1 MQNFSLNK
9 KVNRKKQKQWSL
21 SEIIEWKL
29 YIYIFL
35 VVVSLYAQN
44 VWETWSELVR
54 TVGLSQK
61 KKCRLNTTE
70 EKKSL

>member
-35 VVVSLYAQN
+35 VVVSLYAQS

-61 KKCRLNTTE
+61 KKNVD
-70 EKKSL
+70 

>member
-35 VVVSLYAQN
+35 VVVSLYAQS

-61 KKCRLNTTE
+61 KK
-70 EKKSL
+70 KM

>member
-29 YIYIFL
+29 YNYIFL
-35 VVVSLYAQN
+35 VVVSLYAQS

-61 KKCRLNTTE
+61 KNVD
-70 EKKSL
+70 

>member
-9 KVNRKKQKQWSL
+9 KVNKKKQKQWSL

-35 VVVSLYAQN
+35 VVVSLYAQS

-61 KKCRLNTTE
+61 KKKNVD
-70 EKKSL
+70 